1 MLAMGGGRP
10 RADFDKH
17 KDLIIELY
25 TSKTPWPKIE
35 QILLAEHGCRA
46 QARTI
51 MRRFK
56 EWNVEFRRVATDRND
71 HLRARIQEYWAD
83 RATRPKSDE
92 DLHQKLKADGF
103 KVSMGAIPRLRREMN
118 LFRRWDEKLGRVRP
132 DSELGRR
139 KRRKQ
144 KYSAFT
150 SAQLVPPPDRADDL
164 QHQLDEPEYAPL
176 DEAAD
181 ESDAAYFDAHEPGQA
196 HRTLA
201 SPLDE
206 SHTGHFDPSH
216 FDADHFSV
224 HESEQIPPTEGI
236 LIPAHETPAPAA
248 DKVRKKRG
256 RPRLRPAPD
265 ESVERQKPR
274 RVNEQPLTILYAKK
288 AA

>member
-1 MLAMGGGRP
+1 MGGGRP

-17 KDLIIELY
+17 KDLIIGLY

-35 QILLAEHGCRA
+35 QILLTEHGCRA

-56 EWNVEFRRVATDRND
+56 EWNVEFRRVATDKND
-71 HLRARIQEYWAD
+71 HLSSRIQEYWTD

-92 DLHQKLKADGF
+92 ELHQKLKADGF

-144 KYSAFT
+144 KYSVFT
-150 SAQLVPPPDRADDL
+150 SAQLVPPPDVADNP
-164 QHQLDEPEYAPL
+164 QHQLDEPKYAPL
-176 DEAAD
+176 DEPAG
-181 ESDAAYFDAHEPGQA
+181 ESDTAYFDAHESDQA
-196 HRTLA
+196 PDEL
-201 SPLDE
+201 PDE
-206 SHTGHFDPSH
+206 SRTGHSDPLVK
-216 FDADHFSV
+216 FDAHKPEQV
-224 HESEQIPPTEGI
+224 PLQPAQPPRESAPV
-236 LIPAHETPAPAA
+236 PAA

-256 RPRLRPAPD
+256 RPRLRPAPGGAG
-265 ESVERQKPR
+265 ERQTLPR
-274 RVNEQPLTILYAKK
+274 RVHEQPLTILYGEKTA
-288 AA
+288 

>member
-1 MLAMGGGRP
+1 MGGRP

-71 HLRARIQEYWAD
+71 QLRARIQEYWTD
-83 RATRPKSDE
+83 RSTRPKSDE
-92 DLHQKLKADGF
+92 DLYQMLKADGF
-103 KVSMGAIPRLRREMN
+103 KVSLGAIPRLRREMH

-139 KRRKQ
+139 KRRTQ
-144 KYSAFT
+144 KSSAFT
-150 SAQLVPPPDRADDL
+150 SAQLAPLPDHGDNP

-176 DEAAD
+176 
-181 ESDAAYFDAHEPGQA
+181 
-196 HRTLA
+196 A
-201 SPLDE
+201 SPPDE
-206 SHTGHFDPSH
+206 TDAGR
-216 FDADHFSV
+216 FDADGPEKFPPEPMQSPP
-224 HESEQIPPTEGI
+224 ESEPVA
-236 LIPAHETPAPAA
+236 AHETPAPAA
-248 DKVRKKRG
+248 DELRKKRG
-256 RPRLRPAPD
+256 RPRLQPPPD
-265 ESVERQKPR
+265 GAVERQKPPR
-274 RVNEQPLTILYAKK
+274 RVNQQPLTILYAKK
-288 AA
+288 TA